1 MIPKIRN
8 IAAKSHEAIKAYMS
22 MQSTY
27 LSKISKIN
35 NLLELYVKKKFK
47 EIPSFGTFI
56 AFSIGG
62 IIKGINH
69 GITI

>member
-35 NLLELYVKKKFK
+35 IMLELYVKKKFK

-56 AFSIGG
+56 AFLLVGLL
-62 IIKGINH
+62 KE
-69 GITI
+69 

>member
-35 NLLELYVKKKFK
+35 ILLELYVKKKFK

-56 AFSIGG
+56 AFLLVGLL
-62 IIKGINH
+62 KE
-69 GITI
+69 

>member
-35 NLLELYVKKKFK
+35 ILLELYVKKKFK

-56 AFSIGG
+56 AFILVGLL
-62 IIKGINH
+62 KE
-69 GITI
+69 

>member
-35 NLLELYVKKKFK
+35 IFLELYVKKKFK

-56 AFSIGG
+56 AFLLVGLL
-62 IIKGINH
+62 KE
-69 GITI
+69 

>member
-35 NLLELYVKKKFK
+35 ILLELYVKKKFK

-56 AFSIGG
+56 AFLLMGLL
-62 IIKGINH
+62 KE
-69 GITI
+69 

>member
-56 AFSIGG
+56 ASLLVGLL
-62 IIKGINH
+62 KE
-69 GITI
+69 

>member
-35 NLLELYVKKKFK
+35 IFLELYVKKKFK

-56 AFSIGG
+56 AFQLVGLL
-62 IIKGINH
+62 KE
-69 GITI
+69 

>member
-1 MIPKIRN
+1 MIPKISN

-35 NLLELYVKKKFK
+35 ILLELYVKKKFK

-56 AFSIGG
+56 AFLLVGLL
-62 IIKGINH
+62 KE
-69 GITI
+69 